1 MDPDADTGALP
12 GSPPDADEQRAS
24 AHALASELRALVAS
38 ILDSQLSAAE
48 AHRLVDDLEALRTGI
63 ERRTGIEGRRRPR
76 YYELELTSSR
86 AHSFVDYSPVS
97 GRANPFGVPMTIE
110 RAVCPD
116 GEPGVRARVRFGHV
130 HEGPPH
136 GVHGGIVAA
145 VFDDLLGHAQ
155 HMHGAQAL
163 TATLTVRYRSVTPID
178 EDLELYARVERS
190 KGRRWIGK
198 AWCSAGEIVT
208 AEAEALFVGVDIGGM
223 VRS

>member
-1 MDPDADTGALP
+1 MDPDSDTGALSE
-12 GSPPDADEQRAS
+12 GPPEADAQRAS
-24 AHALASELRALVAS
+24 AHALAAELRALVAS
-38 ILDSQLSAAE
+38 VLDRQLSASE
-48 AHRLVDDLEALRTGI
+48 AHRLVDELEALRTGI
-63 ERRTGIEGRRRPR
+63 EGPRRAR

-198 AWCSAGEIVT
+198 AWCSAGETVT